1 MLAELERW
9 WTECEKNP
17 QTPSSGKMSNEAW
30 DGLNNY
36 HDSFSHPIMLEIEQK
51 FADADF
57 AAIEKRLS
65 EWNARRG
72 EEHTEADHYFNA
84 PDRDFARTDEAF
96 RLRRVGSANFLTYK
110 GPKQPGAV
118 KVRTELE
125 VPLRD
130 GEEAAEQFMQL
141 LAHLGYRV
149 VAVVR
154 KQRRTYH
161 LERGGF
167 ALTVCLDEVEQLGRF
182 AEVEIVAPD
191 EQVDAARSVLA
202 DTAAALGLTNL
213 ERRSYLNLL
222 LSL

>member
-1 MLAELERW
+1 
-9 WTECEKNP
+9 
-17 QTPSSGKMSNEAW
+17 
-30 DGLNNY
+30 
-36 HDSFSHPIMLEIEQK
+36 MLEIEQK
-51 FADADF
+51 FANADF
-57 AAIEKRLS
+57 AAIEKRLA
-65 EWNARRG
+65 EWNAYLG
-72 EEHTEADHYFNA
+72 EEHIEADHYFNA

-96 RLRRVGSANFLTYK
+96 RLRRIGAANFLTYK
-110 GPKQPGAV
+110 GPKHPGAV

-125 VPLRD
+125 IPLRD
-130 GEEAAEQFMQL
+130 GDEAATQFMQL
-141 LAHLGYRV
+141 LAHLGYRA
-149 VAVVR
+149 VAIVR

-167 ALTVCLDEVEQLGRF
+167 ELAVCLDEVEQLGRF

-222 LSL
+222 LQRL